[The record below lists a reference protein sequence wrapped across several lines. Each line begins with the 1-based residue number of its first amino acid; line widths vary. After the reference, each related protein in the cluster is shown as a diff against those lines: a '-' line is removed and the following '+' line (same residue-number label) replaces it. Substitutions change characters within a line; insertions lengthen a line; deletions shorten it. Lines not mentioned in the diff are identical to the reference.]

1 MQVEEVE
8 EEASLEVSL
17 DPSCLEEEKIP
28 GFPGPSSTCSWVNT
42 KTVGLQVTLTSM
54 LVHLGW
60 VVIIV
65 LIIVI
70 IVIIV
75 TIVIIAIIDVIGII
89 AIIVILMIKGCIE
102 YLTGA
107 ESFGASEF
115 SFFATG
121 GHHLGG
127 KHPQHRCLH
136 HPHGHGHLLSCRH
149 HDHLRHHGPRFCP
162 CFNHFCYQHLQLHCF
177 YPHYPHHP
185 HHHDHHHPYHH
196 QWKQHFHYPRRC

>member
-28 GFPGPSSTCSWVNT
+28 GFPGPSSSSCSWVNT

-65 LIIVI
+65 IIVIIIIILLIIVI
-70 IVIIV
+70 VI
-75 TIVIIAIIDVIGII
+75 IGII
-89 AIIVILMIKGCIE
+89 GIIVILLIKGCIE

-115 SFFATG
+115 SVFTTG
-121 GHHLGG
+121 RHHL
-127 KHPQHRCLH
+127 
-136 HPHGHGHLLSCRH
+136 
-149 HDHLRHHGPRFCP
+149 
-162 CFNHFCYQHLQLHCF
+162 
-177 YPHYPHHP
+177 
-185 HHHDHHHPYHH
+185 
-196 QWKQHFHYPRRC
+196 

>member
-1 MQVEEVE
+1 ME

-65 LIIVI
+65 IIVIIIIILLIIVI
-70 IVIIV
+70 VI
-75 TIVIIAIIDVIGII
+75 IGII
-89 AIIVILMIKGCIE
+89 GIIVILLIKGCIE

-115 SFFATG
+115 SVFTTG
-121 GHHLGG
+121 RHHL
-127 KHPQHRCLH
+127 
-136 HPHGHGHLLSCRH
+136 
-149 HDHLRHHGPRFCP
+149 
-162 CFNHFCYQHLQLHCF
+162 
-177 YPHYPHHP
+177 
-185 HHHDHHHPYHH
+185 
-196 QWKQHFHYPRRC
+196 

>member
-1 MQVEEVE
+1 ME

-70 IVIIV
+70 IVIIITIVIIAIIVTIVIIITIVIIAIIV

-115 SFFATG
+115 SVFTTG
-121 GHHLGG
+121 RHHL
-127 KHPQHRCLH
+127 
-136 HPHGHGHLLSCRH
+136 
-149 HDHLRHHGPRFCP
+149 
-162 CFNHFCYQHLQLHCF
+162 
-177 YPHYPHHP
+177 
-185 HHHDHHHPYHH
+185 
-196 QWKQHFHYPRRC
+196 

>member
-75 TIVIIAIIDVIGII
+75 TIAIIDVIGII

-121 GHHLGG
+121 GHHL
-127 KHPQHRCLH
+127 
-136 HPHGHGHLLSCRH
+136 
-149 HDHLRHHGPRFCP
+149 
-162 CFNHFCYQHLQLHCF
+162 
-177 YPHYPHHP
+177 
-185 HHHDHHHPYHH
+185 
-196 QWKQHFHYPRRC
+196 